1 MKTKSTSQSAFN
13 LRVLIGIVSLAG
25 VFLALVG
32 VGALSNAFAQ
42 AKLVKPEQPT
52 SAMADAAPPG
62 HPASAVLWAQAKL
75 FHVPAACD
83 PGPWSTATTG
93 PATRYR
99 AGGVSDGTFVYVFG
113 GGTSTGTYLNDLW
126 RWDPSTQTWTQ
137 LANMPT
143 GKQNIQGAYWNG
155 KIYVPGGYIGSH
167 ITENAIYDIATNTWT
182 TGAPLPAAQTGTNVA
197 FNNRIYNFG
206 GNPGPQT
213 TTTIYDIT
221 LNTWLPGAPMPVAT
235 TYGRA
240 AVAGSFAYYVGGI
253 AAATTNAVHRY
264 DLTTGTWTTMNPLQT
279 ARTSEELMTSPDG
292 SKLFAVM
299 GGNATFFTGVPLA
312 QSVEIYNIGTNAWS
326 YGNPVVTKAAAPSGG
341 LAGGKAMVQGGVDNT
356 TYYNTVQVSVTSC
369 APTVTSAVSRK
380 THGAAGDFDVVLPLS
395 GTSAIED
402 RSGGAT
408 NDFTIVVT
416 FTGNVAV
423 SGSPQ
428 AEVTSGTGT
437 VGSGGVSNGGMVTVS
452 GNIVTIPL
460 TNVAD
465 QQTIQVRLNGVNSAR
480 DTPAADVTI
489 PMSLLLGDSNG
500 NGAVNAGDISQTKG
514 RSGQA
519 VTSANFRSD
528 FNANGSIN
536 AGDISVAKANTGH
549 AVVPD
554 IVCAVDDTGMMCTN
568 PGATCRKNGV
578 AGTCQQGMRCNCQ

>member
-1 MKTKSTSQSAFN
+1 
-13 LRVLIGIVSLAG
+13 
-25 VFLALVG
+25 
-32 VGALSNAFAQ
+32 
-42 AKLVKPEQPT
+42 
-52 SAMADAAPPG
+52 
-62 HPASAVLWAQAKL
+62 
-75 FHVPAACD
+75 
-83 PGPWSTATTG
+83 
-93 PATRYR
+93 
-99 AGGVSDGTFVYVFG
+99 
-113 GGTSTGTYLNDLW
+113 
-126 RWDPSTQTWTQ
+126 
-137 LANMPT
+137 
-143 GKQNIQGAYWNG
+143 
-155 KIYVPGGYIGSH
+155 
-167 ITENAIYDIATNTWT
+167 
-182 TGAPLPAAQTGTNVA
+182 
-197 FNNRIYNFG
+197 
-206 GNPGPQT
+206 
-213 TTTIYDIT
+213 
-221 LNTWLPGAPMPVAT
+221 
-235 TYGRA
+235 
-240 AVAGSFAYYVGGI
+240 
-253 AAATTNAVHRY
+253 
-264 DLTTGTWTTMNPLQT
+264 
-279 ARTSEELMTSPDG
+279 MTSPDG

-465 QQTIQVRLNGVNSAR
+465 QQTINVTLNGVNSV
-480 DTPAADVTI
+480 DQPAFNVVI
-489 PMSLLLGDSNG
+489 PMSRLLGDTNG
-500 NGAVNAGDISQTKG
+500 NRAVNAGDVSQTKG
-514 RSGQA
+514 RLGQA
-519 VTSANFRSD
+519 VTTVNFRSD
-528 FNANGSIN
+528 VNANGSIN
-536 AGDISVAKANTGH
+536 AGDVGIVKANTGH
-549 AVVPD
+549 AVP
-554 IVCAVDDTGMMCTN
+554 
-568 PGATCRKNGV
+568 
-578 AGTCQQGMRCNCQ
+578 